1 MKCGFTPFAAM
12 FRWSALA
19 DPADRLLP
27 ATDERDTHKWTV
39 SRSNVLV
46 ASAMVTRFS
55 SFDCFSMVWQLES
68 FPRSVPRI
76 PWWTDEL

>member
-27 ATDERDTHKWTV
+27 ATDERDTHKWTMFEV
-39 SRSNVLV
+39 ERIGGLSDGHALQFVRLLFDRV
-46 ASAMVTRFS
+46 ATEIYHV
-55 SFDCFSMVWQLES
+55 QYQ
-68 FPRSVPRI
+68 I